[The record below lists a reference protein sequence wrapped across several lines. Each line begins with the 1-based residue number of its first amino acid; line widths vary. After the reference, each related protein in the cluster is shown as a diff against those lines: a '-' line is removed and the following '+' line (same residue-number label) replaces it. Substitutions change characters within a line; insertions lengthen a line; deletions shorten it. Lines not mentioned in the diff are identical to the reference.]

1 MLSLT
6 LWTRLSHPPHSLQNP
21 SFTASPHLLQ
31 YPTLP
36 VYTTFLPS
44 VSLSSFYQRS
54 PFLFFCLPLIVVPNI
69 LRAVGET
76 HFNSLD
82 ENSFPRVEG
91 SQTEKSS
98 WTRLHFLR
106 SMTDC
111 LTSFFYLPPDKS
123 HASQCPNK
131 ALILP
136 AVLLLTANRN
146 FSLTRK
152 SNSVKLNLISKIN
165 YRWNKINATM
175 GQ

>member
-21 SFTASPHLLQ
+21 SFTASPYLLQ

-44 VSLSSFYQRS
+44 VSLSSSYQRS
-54 PFLFFCLPLIVVPNI
+54 PFLFFFYLPLIVVPNI

-111 LTSFFYLPPDKS
+111 LTSFFFSSLQTNHMLRSAQTRLSFCLRCRYWQRIGTFLWLES
-123 HASQCPNK
+123 
-131 ALILP
+131 LIL
-136 AVLLLTANRN
+136 
-146 FSLTRK
+146 
-152 SNSVKLNLISKIN
+152 
-165 YRWNKINATM
+165 
-175 GQ
+175 